1 MDARTKF
8 AVLASSAAV
17 CLGVLFSPVSSAG
30 ETPISLR
37 YAGSGWDTH
46 VDGYVQDRH
55 NVSLT
60 TGTAQGTFGNSTI
73 TITTEFTPTDAVT
86 CPVGF
91 PLKYALVYSA
101 AVLTF
106 PDQSQLFGISQTGW
120 ICATEGGQYYG
131 EVSGAYVGGTGRFQ
145 TATGDFVSK
154 FDGQYLEPNLD
165 FRTIRGTVEGT
176 VGRK

>member
-1 MDARTKF
+1 MDARTRF
-8 AVLASSAAV
+8 AVFASSAVV

-30 ETPISLR
+30 ETSISLR

-46 VDGYVQDRH
+46 ADGYNPDGN

-73 TITTEFTPTDAVT
+73 TITTEWRIENAVT

-91 PLKYALVYSA
+91 PLKYSLVYSA

-106 PDQSQLFGISQTGW
+106 PDQSQLFGISQNGW
-120 ICATEGGQYYG
+120 ICATETGQYYG
-131 EVSGAYVGGTGRFQ
+131 EVTGAYVGGTGRFQ
-145 TATGDFVSK
+145 AATGDYVSK
-154 FDGQYLEPNLD
+154 FDGQYLEQNVD
-165 FRTIRGTVEGT
+165 FRSIRGTVEGT

>member
-1 MDARTKF
+1 MDARARF
-8 AVLASSAAV
+8 AVLASSAVV
-17 CLGVLFSPVSSAG
+17 CLGVMFSPVSSAG

-37 YAGSGWDTH
+37 YAGRGWDTH
-46 VDGYVQDRH
+46 VEGYVQDRH

-60 TGTAQGTFGNSTI
+60 TGTAQGTLGNSTI

-91 PLKYALVYSA
+91 PLRYALVYSA

-120 ICATEGGQYYG
+120 ICATEGASTAERSVAPMWAARDASRRPPVTMSRSSMHSISSRTLTSGR
-131 EVSGAYVGGTGRFQ
+131 SGAR
-145 TATGDFVSK
+145 
-154 FDGQYLEPNLD
+154 
-165 FRTIRGTVEGT
+165 
-176 VGRK
+176 